1 MAKAKAKRA
10 ATKTKK
16 KTAKKPVKA
25 KSAKAKPAKAGVA
38 KAKPGDVAVLQR
50 LYDTIQVNRHG
61 NPASSHTARLFAKGR
76 AKIAQ
81 KVGEEAVETAL
92 AAVGGTRAEVRS
104 ESADLLY
111 HLFALWASCGL
122 KPADIYAE
130 LTRREGRS
138 GIAEKAARR
147 NT

>member
-16 KTAKKPVKA
+16 KTAKKPVNA
-25 KSAKAKPAKAGVA
+25 RVA
-38 KAKPGDVAVLQR
+38 KAKVAKGKAGDVAVLQR

-61 NPASSHTARLFAKGR
+61 NPTTSHTARLFAKGR
-76 AKIAQ
+76 TKIAQ

-92 AAVGGTRAEVRS
+92 AAVAGTRAEVRS

-122 KPADIYAE
+122 KPADVYAE

>member
-25 KSAKAKPAKAGVA
+25 KSAKASVA

-61 NPASSHTARLFAKGR
+61 NPTTSHTARLFAKGR